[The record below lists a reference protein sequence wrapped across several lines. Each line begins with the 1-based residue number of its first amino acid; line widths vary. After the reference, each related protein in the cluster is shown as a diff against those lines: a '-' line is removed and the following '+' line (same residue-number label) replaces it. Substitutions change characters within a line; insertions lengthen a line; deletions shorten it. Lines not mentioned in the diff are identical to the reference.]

1 MVRRFAHQGQTV
13 SLRLKF
19 VSLAFNSWQ
28 EVMQYMMFVRH
39 NSVEEIFVSFIK
51 LFADTWSS

>member
-1 MVRRFAHQGQTV
+1 MVRRFAHQGETV
-13 SLRLKF
+13 SLRPKF

-39 NSVEEIFVSFIK
+39 NSVKEIRQLYQTVR
-51 LFADTWSS
+51 